1 MFARIRWGAPK
12 VNRNLLA
19 RSIAVLL
26 LGILFGYFVDYDE
39 RKTRQLTREQYIARE
54 TKKFD
59 EMTSDPT
66 PLAALV
72 VGSVLVLGFFV
83 FVNEIVVLI
92 ISTALKSQNIGAE
105 KPPGST
111 SIPFS

>member
-19 RSIAVLL
+19 RSIAVIL

-39 RKTRQLTREQYIARE
+39 RKTRQLSREQYIARE

-59 EMTSDPT
+59 EMKPDPT
-66 PLAALV
+66 PLAAMV
-72 VGSVLVLGFFV
+72 VGSVMVLGLFV
-83 FVNEIVVLI
+83 FVYEIVVLVV
-92 ISTALKSQNIGAE
+92 SSALKSKNVGAE
-105 KPPGST
+105 KSPGNT